1 MGEKTYYVYILS
13 SRSRTL
19 YIGVTGNL
27 IRRVWQHREGTVP
40 GFTSMYRIHRLV
52 YYERYRDVRRAIAR
66 ETEIKKWRREKK
78 VALIEKE
85 NPRWQDLTAE
95 WFEPVKTK
103 ADSSLRSE

>member
-1 MGEKTYYVYILS
+1 
-13 SRSRTL
+13 
-19 YIGVTGNL
+19 
-27 IRRVWQHREGTVP
+27 
-40 GFTSMYRIHRLV
+40 MYRIHRLV